1 MSERTKRRRQSNGMI
16 SISLIVLVFLV
27 VMGVQIV
34 KLKEQE
40 KNYAKQES
48 QLKEQ
53 LAGET
58 QRAEELSVL
67 EKYMQTTSYIEDV
80 AKNKLGLVYENEII
94 YKEKK

>member
-1 MSERTKRRRQSNGMI
+1 MSKRAKRRRHSNGMI

>member
-1 MSERTKRRRQSNGMI
+1 MSKRTKRRRQNNGMI

>member
-1 MSERTKRRRQSNGMI
+1 MSKRTKRRRHSNGMI

-67 EKYMQTTSYIEDV
+67 ERYMQTTSYIEDV

>member
-1 MSERTKRRRQSNGMI
+1 MSKRTKRRRQSNGMI

>member
-1 MSERTKRRRQSNGMI
+1 MSKRTKRRRQSNGMI

-40 KNYAKQES
+40 KSYAKQES

-58 QRAEELSVL
+58 QRAEELPVL

-80 AKNKLGLVYENEII
+80 AKHKPGLVYENEII